1 MRIRRALPED
11 YENLLPLFEEVDA
24 NHRAHHPLLFK
35 APDGP
40 ARDRTYYQSVLE
52 SEGYN
57 LLVGELDGALV
68 GLVVVIVKD
77 APHIPILVPRRFAV
91 IDNLVVRAD
100 LRRSGYGEQLMEAA
114 HDLAREAGATSVE
127 LNVFAFNQ
135 SALRFYEQLGYGIVT
150 FKMSKRL

>member
-24 NHRAHHPLLFK
+24 YHRAHHPWLFK
-35 APDGP
+35 EPDGP
-40 ARDRTYYQSVLE
+40 ARDRAYYQNVLE
-52 SEGYN
+52 SEGHY

-77 APHIPILVPRRFAV
+77 APDIPILVPRRYAV
-91 IDNLVVRAD
+91 IDNLVVRSD
-100 LRRSGYGEQLMEAA
+100 LQRSGYGEQLMEAA

-135 SALRFYEQLGYGIVT
+135 GAQRFYERLGYDTVT
-150 FKMSKRL
+150 YKMSKRL